1 MAPRSSLPREETM
14 SLWKRAGV
22 ACAGLLLVF
31 PAWGLGAQPLPVAK
45 PEQVGMSS
53 QKLAKISQVLKKEA
67 DDGSFRGAVV
77 MVARKGKLVYQDAV
91 GMQTVS
97 AKMTPE
103 AIFRIYSMTK
113 PLVSVAAMMLVE
125 DGTIQLTDP
134 VSKYLP
140 GFDKLQVSVATKND
154 AGATTYTLV
163 PQERQMTVQDLLRHT
178 SGLAYGEITQNAP
191 VKEGLERIGVFR
203 KDMDYEARNL
213 APAEQIEKMA
223 TVPLAFQPSTTWH
236 YSLSVDMLGRV
247 VERASGKRLA
257 DFLEERLFKPLRMK
271 DSGFWVPA
279 AKMPRLAESLEKDR
293 FAGRGF
299 PLIDVSAPPKNDSGG
314 AGGVSTAADYLRF
327 CQMLMNGGTL
337 DGARVLS
344 RTTVKLMTS
353 DHLGNFIQQPVQ
365 PGELLLGTKGYSF
378 GLGFAVR
385 TSDGVA
391 GVPGA
396 AGEFMWAGY
405 AGTYFWVDPKEQVAA
420 VLMTQAASPQR
431 AYFRKLVKQLV
442 YQAITD

>member
-1 MAPRSSLPREETM
+1 MTSMRRTGA
-14 SLWKRAGV
+14 
-22 ACAGLLLVF
+22 ACAGLVLVLC
-31 PAWGLGAQPLPVAK
+31 AWSLGAQPLPVAK
-45 PEQVGMSS
+45 PEQVGMSA
-53 QKLAKISQVLKKEA
+53 QRLAKIGEVLKQEA
-67 DDGSFRGAVV
+67 ADGSFRGAVV

-91 GMQTVS
+91 GMQTASV
-97 AKMTPE
+97 KMTPE

-134 VSKYLP
+134 VSKFLP
-140 GFDKLQVSVATKND
+140 GFDKLQVSVAGKD
-154 AGATTYTLV
+154 ASGATAYTLV

-191 VKEGLERIGVFR
+191 VKEGLERIGVYG
-203 KDMDYEARNL
+203 KDMDFDARNL
-213 APAEQIEKMA
+213 APAEQVEKLA
-223 TVPLAFQPSTTWH
+223 GVPLAFQPGTIWH
-236 YSLSVDMLGRV
+236 YSLSSDMLGRV
-247 VERASGKRLA
+247 VERASGKRLS
-257 DFLEERLFKPLRMK
+257 DFLEERLFKPLKMK

-279 AKMPRLAESLEKDR
+279 AKMSRVAESLEKDR

-299 PLIDVSAPPKNDSGG
+299 LLVDVSSPPKNDSGG
-314 AGGVSTAADYLRF
+314 AGGVSTASDYLRF
-327 CQMLMNGGTL
+327 CQMMMNGGVL

-344 RTTVKLMTS
+344 RTTVKLMTA
-353 DHLGNFIQQPVQ
+353 DHLGSFIIQAPQ

-385 TSDGVA
+385 TGDGVA
-391 GVPGA
+391 GVPGS
-396 AGEFMWAGY
+396 AGEYMWAGY
-405 AGTYFWVDPKEQVAA
+405 AGTYFWVDPKEQVTA

>member
-1 MAPRSSLPREETM
+1 M
-14 SLWKRAGV
+14 SQWKRTRA
-22 ACAGLLLVF
+22 ACAGLLLAVL
-31 PAWGLGAQPLPVAK
+31 AWGLGAQPLPVAK

-53 QKLAKISQVLKKEA
+53 QKLAKIGQVLKKEA

-191 VKEGLERIGVFR
+191 VKEGLERAGLYR
-203 KDMDYEARNL
+203 KDLDFDARNVTPDEEIAGL
-213 APAEQIEKMA
+213 AK
-223 TVPLAFQPSTTWH
+223 VPLAFQPGTTWN
-236 YSLSVDMLGRV
+236 YSVSTDMLGRV
-247 VERASGKRLA
+247 VEKASGKRLA
-257 DFLEERLFKPLRMK
+257 DFLDERLFKPLGMK

-293 FAGRGF
+293 
-299 PLIDVSAPPKNDSGG
+299 LGG
-314 AGGVSTAADYLRF
+314 AGGVSTASDYLRF
-327 CQMLMNGGTL
+327 CQMMMNGGIL
-337 DGARVLS
+337 DGKRVLS
-344 RTTVKLMTS
+344 RTTVRLMTS
-353 DHLGNFIQQPVQ
+353 DHLGGAMNLAMD
-365 PGELLLGTKGYSF
+365 PGMLLLGSKGYGF
-378 GLGFAVR
+378 GLGFSVR
-385 TSDGVA
+385 LADGVA
-391 GVPGA
+391 AVPGA
-396 AGEFMWAGY
+396 AGEYMWAGY
-405 AGTYFWVDPKEQVAA
+405 GGTYFWVDPKEQVTA

-431 AYFRKLVKQLV
+431 AYFRKQVKQLV

>member
-1 MAPRSSLPREETM
+1 M
-14 SLWKRAGV
+14 SQWKRAGA
-22 ACAGLLLVF
+22 ACTGLLLVVL
-31 PAWGLGAQPLPVAK
+31 AWGLGAQPLPVAK

-134 VSKYLP
+134 VSRYLP

-191 VKEGLERIGVFR
+191 VKEGLERAGVYRRELDF
-203 KDMDYEARNL
+203 DARNVTPDEEI
-213 APAEQIEKMA
+213 AAMA
-223 TVPLAFQPSTTWH
+223 KVPLAFQPGTAWNYSVST
-236 YSLSVDMLGRV
+236 DMLGRV
-247 VERASGKRLA
+247 VEKASGKRLA
-257 DFLEERLFKPLRMK
+257 DFLDERLFKPLGMK

-279 AKMPRLAESLEKDR
+279 AKMPRVAESLEKDR
-293 FAGRGF
+293 FAGRPF

-327 CQMLMNGGTL
+327 CQMMMNGGIL
-337 DGARVLS
+337 DGKRVLS
-344 RTTVKLMTS
+344 RTTVRLMTS
-353 DHLGNFIQQPVQ
+353 DHLGGAMTLAMD
-365 PGELLLGTKGYSF
+365 PGMLLLGSKGYGF
-378 GLGFAVR
+378 GLGFSVR
-385 TSDGVA
+385 LADGVA
-391 GVPGA
+391 AVPGA
-396 AGEFMWAGY
+396 AGEYMWAGY
-405 AGTYFWVDPKEQVAA
+405 GGTYFWVDPKERVTA

-431 AYFRKLVKQLV
+431 AYFRKQVKQLV

>member
-1 MAPRSSLPREETM
+1 MARRSSLPREETM
-14 SLWKRAGV
+14 SQWKRAGA
-22 ACAGLLLVF
+22 ACTGLLLAVL
-31 PAWGLGAQPLPVAK
+31 AWGLGAQPLPVAK

-77 MVARKGKLVYQDAV
+77 MVARKGKLVYQNAV

-191 VKEGLERIGVFR
+191 VKEGLERAGVYR
-203 KDMDYEARNL
+203 PTLDLSVLRDLAVGEARGVEI
-213 APAEQIEKMA
+213 AAMA
-223 TVPLAFQPSTTWH
+223 
-236 YSLSVDMLGRV
+236 
-247 VERASGKRLA
+247 K
-257 DFLEERLFKPLRMK
+257 
-271 DSGFWVPA
+271 
-279 AKMPRLAESLEKDR
+279 
-293 FAGRGF
+293 
-299 PLIDVSAPPKNDSGG
+299 
-314 AGGVSTAADYLRF
+314 
-327 CQMLMNGGTL
+327 
-337 DGARVLS
+337 
-344 RTTVKLMTS
+344 
-353 DHLGNFIQQPVQ
+353 
-365 PGELLLGTKGYSF
+365 
-378 GLGFAVR
+378 
-385 TSDGVA
+385 
-391 GVPGA
+391 
-396 AGEFMWAGY
+396 
-405 AGTYFWVDPKEQVAA
+405 
-420 VLMTQAASPQR
+420 
-431 AYFRKLVKQLV
+431 
-442 YQAITD
+442 